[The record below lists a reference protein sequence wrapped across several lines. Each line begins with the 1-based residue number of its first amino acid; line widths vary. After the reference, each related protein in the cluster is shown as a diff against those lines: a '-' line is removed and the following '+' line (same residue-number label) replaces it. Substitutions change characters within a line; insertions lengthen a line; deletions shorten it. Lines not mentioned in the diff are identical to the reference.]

1 MKITLLAVAG
11 FITSTSFAQFGELK
25 KAIAKPLDQVKN
37 IATPKNDSLTT
48 NDVVGGL
55 KEALNKGIEKGT
67 TQLSATDGFFANA
80 AIKILMPK
88 EAEVVEQNLRKIG
101 MGDKVDAAILNM
113 NRAAE
118 DACKTASPI
127 FLNAIKNM
135 NFADAWAIFK
145 GSDNAATNYL
155 QKQTTDELTT
165 AFKPIIDAALN
176 KLDATKHWNAIF
188 SNYNKFSLKKVNPD
202 LTAYVT
208 EKALSGIFYQ
218 LAIEEQK
225 IRKDP
230 AARTTDILKN
240 VFGKQ

>member
-48 NDVVGGL
+48 NDVIGGL

-145 GSDNAATNYL
+145 GRDNAATNYL

-176 KLDATKHWNAIF
+176 KLDATKHWNTIF

-208 EKALSGIFYQ
+208 EKALNGIFYQ

-230 AARTTDILKN
+230 AARTTDILKT